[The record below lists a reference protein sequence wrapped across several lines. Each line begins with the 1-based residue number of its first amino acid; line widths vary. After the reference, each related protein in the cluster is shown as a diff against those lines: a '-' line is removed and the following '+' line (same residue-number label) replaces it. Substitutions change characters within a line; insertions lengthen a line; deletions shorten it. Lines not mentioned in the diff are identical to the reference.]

1 MNDSC
6 AAGWGT
12 TRSRCFYNLS
22 LTPLYFSLY
31 TALMAHQSLYRIH
44 RPTTF
49 AEVVGQE
56 QVTKLLEEAA
66 RTKKI
71 GHAYLFA
78 GSHGLGKTSVA
89 RIFAS
94 AIGCTERD
102 LYEIDAASNNS
113 VEDMRAL
120 TEGVYTLPFESPYK
134 VYILDEAHMLSKSA
148 WNAFLK
154 TLEEPPAH
162 AVFILA
168 TTELEKVPE
177 TVQSRCQVYEFKK
190 PSRAVLTKVATNV
203 AKKEGYTL
211 APDAAELIA
220 MLAEGSYRDA
230 LSVLQKV
237 LILNEEAISN
247 PHRAVPRQISRT
259 WVEQWTG
266 APRQEQ
272 VQALIA
278 SLAKGDRGGALAAI
292 EVAAESGVD
301 MKLYL
306 ELVIEALRAVLLIR
320 YAPDLRASLESEL
333 GTDEFSAL
341 ETFAQ
346 PHMGRTTS
354 HMITHQTLL
363 AFLTAVER
371 IRYAPIP
378 ALPLEL
384 AVLELFP
391 E

>member
-1 MNDSC
+1 
-6 AAGWGT
+6 
-12 TRSRCFYNLS
+12 
-22 LTPLYFSLY
+22 
-31 TALMAHQSLYRIH
+31 MAHQSLYRIH
-44 RPTTF
+44 RPATF
-49 AEVVGQE
+49 KDVVGQE
-56 QVTKLLEEAA
+56 QVTKPLEEAA
-66 RTKKI
+66 KSKKI

-78 GSHGLGKTSVA
+78 GSRGLGKTSVA
-89 RIFAS
+89 RIFAN
-94 AIGCTERD
+94 AIGCKEND
-102 LYEIDAASNNS
+102 LHEIDAASNNS
-113 VEDMRAL
+113 VDAMRAL

-134 VYILDEAHMLSKSA
+134 VYLLDEVHMLSKSA

-177 TVQSRCQVYEFKK
+177 TVQSRCQVFEFKR
-190 PSRAVLTKVATNV
+190 PSRRGLAEVSTNV

-237 LILNEEAISN
+237 FSSSPDKKLSREE
-247 PHRAVPRQISRT
+247 
-259 WVEQWTG
+259 VEKATG
-266 APRQEQ
+266 APKREQ
-272 VQALIA
+272 VHALVSA
-278 SLAKGDRGGALAAI
+278 LAKSERGKALEAI
-292 EVAAESGVD
+292 EKASKAGAD
-301 MKLYL
+301 MKLFL
-306 ELVIEALRAVLLIR
+306 ELVLEALRATLLIR
-320 YAPDLRASLESEL
+320 YAPELRALLSEEL

-341 ETFAQ
+341 EKFAQ
-346 PHMGRTTS
+346 PDVVLRKS
-354 HMITHQTLL
+354 YITHTTML
-363 AFLTAVER
+363 AFLNAAER

-391 E
+391 EEASK